1 MFGKYSMRIFFMLIA
16 VFSGFTQEFELITP
30 HQVDLGTVMQDSVV
44 EAVIQF
50 RNSGD
55 SPLKIS
61 RVQTSCGCTAA
72 DLQKLEYLPGEEG
85 EIGVKLNTKGFSGL
99 IRKYVTIYLENGDP
113 ISTRVVL
120 QTTVKNQLEIQ
131 PAYLDFQNIELKS
144 KENGRLLR
152 VTNNFSDPLVIEAF
166 LTNIKNLTISAKQ
179 MTIQP
184 GTTEEIS
191 ISYQPLQEGRADGY
205 IDLKIK
211 DPIETVKR
219 IPVFIFVKKG
229 DQG

>member
-1 MFGKYSMRIFFMLIA
+1 MFGKYSIIIFSILTIA
-16 VFSGFTQEFELITP
+16 ISGITQEFELLTP

-55 SPLKIS
+55 APLKIS

-99 IRKYVTIYLENGDP
+99 IRKYVTIYLEDGDP

-120 QTTVKNQLEIQ
+120 QTTVKSQFEIE
-131 PAYLDFQNIELKS
+131 PAYLDFQSIELKS
-144 KENGRLLR
+144 KENGRSLR
-152 VTNNFSDPLVIEAF
+152 VTNNFNGPLVIEAL
-166 LTNIKNLTISAKQ
+166 LTNIKNLGISATQ

-184 GTTEEIS
+184 GATEEIT
-191 ISYQPLQEGRADGY
+191 ITYEPLQVGRADGY
-205 IDLKIK
+205 IDVKIK

-219 IPVFIFVKKG
+219 IPVFIYVTKD
-229 DQG
+229 DQS

>member
-1 MFGKYSMRIFFMLIA
+1 MFGKYSIIIFAILTIA
-16 VFSGFTQEFELITP
+16 ISGIAQEFELITP

-55 SPLKIS
+55 APLKIS

-99 IRKYVTIYLENGDP
+99 IRKYVTIYLEDGDP

-120 QTTVKNQLEIQ
+120 QTTVKSQFEIQ
-131 PAYLDFQNIELKS
+131 PAYLDFQSIELKS
-144 KENGRLLR
+144 KENGRSLR
-152 VTNNFSDPLVIEAF
+152 VTNNFDGPLIIEAL
-166 LTNIKNLTISAKQ
+166 LTNIKNLGISATH

-184 GTTEEIS
+184 GATEEIT
-191 ISYQPLQEGRADGY
+191 ITYEPLQVGRADGY
-205 IDLKIK
+205 IDVKIK

-219 IPVFIFVKKG
+219 IPVFIYVTKD
-229 DQG
+229 DQS